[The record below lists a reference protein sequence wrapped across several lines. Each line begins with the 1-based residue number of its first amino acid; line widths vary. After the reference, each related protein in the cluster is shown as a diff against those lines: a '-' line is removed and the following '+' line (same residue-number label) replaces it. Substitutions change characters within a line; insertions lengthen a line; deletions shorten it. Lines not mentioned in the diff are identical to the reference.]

1 MKKVQNAEK
10 RENAIDELC
19 KRYEERGHSYDRSPE
34 YAEQKTREI
43 ETRTT
48 APRSYKLSSGN
59 ASDLKKFKNGV
70 AGNRKYMTDGDFAA
84 YYKSTRE
91 YTPDSNV
98 ELDTVVLLQRIDRAR
113 YKDKKMKPKKN
124 DVKAKLKAE
133 ADRSNPK
140 NVKTV
145 KKAEPPKKAEKQT
158 GSSKIKQVAKEAAK
172 TWIPLEEMNTENIVE
187 GTKSKF
193 PTGVILAII
202 VLTISLMLIVSS
214 AVLLSS
220 ARSERSTLEDEIEM
234 LDKEIGSLKTDLD
247 KKNKLADIEIFA
259 EQILGMIKQEHIKAE
274 YINSNKTDEVEKSND
289 EKITL
294 SSLITWIFQQFD

>member
-19 KRYEERGHSYDRSPE
+19 KRYEERGRSYDRSPE

-59 ASDLKKFKNGV
+59 ASELKKFKNGV
-70 AGNRKYMTDGDFAA
+70 AGNRRYMTDGDFAA
-84 YYKSTRE
+84 YYKATRE

-98 ELDTVVLLQRIDRAR
+98 ELDTTVLLQRIDRAR

-140 NVKTV
+140 NVKSV
-145 KKAEPPKKAEKQT
+145 KRGEAPKKAEKQT

-193 PTGVILAII
+193 PTGVILAI
-202 VLTISLMLIVSS
+202 VVVTISLLLIVSS
-214 AVLLSS
+214 AVLLGS
-220 ARSERSTLEDEIEM
+220 ARSERTALQEEIEL
-234 LDKEIGSLKTDLD
+234 LDEEIAALKTDLER
-247 KKNKLADIEIFA
+247 KNSMADIEIFA
-259 EQILGMIKQEHIKAE
+259 EQVLGMIKQEHVKAE
-274 YINSNKTDEVEKSND
+274 YINSNKTDVMEKSESN
-289 EKITL
+289 KNTFL
-294 SSLITWIFQQFD
+294 TLITWILEQLD